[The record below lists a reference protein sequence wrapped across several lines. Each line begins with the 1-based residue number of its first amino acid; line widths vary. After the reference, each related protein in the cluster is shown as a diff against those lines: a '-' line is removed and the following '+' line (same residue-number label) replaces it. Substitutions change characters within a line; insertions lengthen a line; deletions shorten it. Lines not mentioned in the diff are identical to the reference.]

1 MDFAQLNR
9 ADKKKLL
16 EHFLQ
21 EEPSL
26 LKDVLLEIL
35 QEQDIIPSQEYL
47 ERQKKLEAIIEGTFD
62 KYEEVFKRLA

>member
-16 EHFLQ
+16 EQFLQ

>member
-16 EHFLQ
+16 EQFLQ

-35 QEQDIIPSQEYL
+35 QEQDIMPSQEYL